1 MALTQI
7 TEKGIKDGEILNADI
22 NASAAIAGSKID
34 PTFTSTVNVT
44 NNLPEIFLTDANTS
58 NARGRINANAGGLLL
73 GADND
78 NAAADSVI
86 SFAVD
91 GSEKARINSSGNVG
105 IGTTSPAVK
114 LDVTG
119 KIHASTSIGI
129 RTTSPQQNLHVHQ
142 TDSGASV
149 VKFTNSTTTIGS
161 SNGFDIGLDSS
172 EQGFLHVRENKPL
185 LFEINGSERMRIDES
200 GNVSI
205 GTTTTISNQRL
216 KVNGNV
222 VIDNGTLRCSDGFSS
237 DTDLILNA
245 DANNDSGNSIIFK
258 ESGTEKM
265 RLDSSGNLVVGG
277 TSAQASDSA
286 TLMADGEVTAAGF
299 YFTNN
304 IGSPMNSDGIRR
316 ATTNTMVFD
325 TNSTERMRI
334 DSSGNVGIGTTSL
347 SDKFT
352 IGDGDLKFFNSD
364 EANNHRTTFIEFTNS
379 SNRITSEANFGSES
393 SSNYS
398 AGYKFTTKNFNGSA
412 FETVNAMAI
421 QAQGHILIGQTS
433 PDVAA
438 TGARFASTSV
448 NQAASYM
455 YRGDA
460 GIVMIFGGGGGSG
473 QGLIDFRHGGTSIG
487 SVTKNGTSNVSFNT
501 SSDYR
506 LKENIVDLTG
516 AIARIKTLQPKRFNW
531 ISDET
536 NTLQDGFLAHEVT
549 AVPEAVTGEKDAVV
563 TQELLDSKKVEEVSI
578 GDPIYQ
584 QLDHSKLVPLLTA
597 ALQEEIA
604 KRETLETRVAALEA
618 A

>member
-265 RLDSSGNLVVGG
+265 R
-277 TSAQASDSA
+277 
-286 TLMADGEVTAAGF
+286 
-299 YFTNN
+299 
-304 IGSPMNSDGIRR
+304 
-316 ATTNTMVFD
+316 
-325 TNSTERMRI
+325 
-334 DSSGNVGIGTTSL
+334 
-347 SDKFT
+347 
-352 IGDGDLKFFNSD
+352 
-364 EANNHRTTFIEFTNS
+364 
-379 SNRITSEANFGSES
+379 
-393 SSNYS
+393 
-398 AGYKFTTKNFNGSA
+398 
-412 FETVNAMAI
+412 
-421 QAQGHILIGQTS
+421 
-433 PDVAA
+433 
-438 TGARFASTSV
+438 
-448 NQAASYM
+448 
-455 YRGDA
+455 
-460 GIVMIFGGGGGSG
+460 
-473 QGLIDFRHGGTSIG
+473 
-487 SVTKNGTSNVSFNT
+487 
-501 SSDYR
+501 
-506 LKENIVDLTG
+506 
-516 AIARIKTLQPKRFNW
+516 
-531 ISDET
+531 
-536 NTLQDGFLAHEVT
+536 
-549 AVPEAVTGEKDAVV
+549 
-563 TQELLDSKKVEEVSI
+563 
-578 GDPIYQ
+578 
-584 QLDHSKLVPLLTA
+584 
-597 ALQEEIA
+597 
-604 KRETLETRVAALEA
+604 
-618 A
+618 